1 MIGADRVPPR
11 HHPRSF
17 AWRSRP
23 ARTFR
28 GLAGF
33 AALLFV
39 SSGIFMIARPMLDP
53 VAEQDVGV
61 VAGASAIAVGS
72 TLLFYLVKPAPG
84 QREARTEPRKE
95 LRSDGENLVLQ
106 KKPALEPAA
115 FKPPQ
120 LQTASGIGNYARG
133 IAGKYRSMRTLR

>member
-1 MIGADRVPPR
+1 MSRADRVQPR
-11 HHPRSF
+11 HRPRSF

-39 SSGIFMIARPMLDP
+39 SSGAFMIARPLLDP

-84 QREARTEPRKE
+84 QREARIELRKE
-95 LRSDGENLVLQ
+95 LRSDDENLVLH
-106 KKPALEPAA
+106 KNPALKPAA
-115 FKPPQ
+115 FKLPR
-120 LQTASGIGNYARG
+120 LQTASGAGNYARG
-133 IAGKYRSMRTLR
+133 IAEKYRSMRTLR

>member
-1 MIGADRVPPR
+1 MNGADRVRTKPCPR
-11 HHPRSF
+11 TF
-17 AWRSRP
+17 ASRSRP

-39 SSGIFMIARPMLDP
+39 SSGAFMISRPLLDP

-61 VAGASAIAVGS
+61 VAGASAIALGS

-84 QREARTEPRKE
+84 QREARTEAYKE
-95 LRSDGENLVLQ
+95 LRALTENVALQ
-106 KKPALEPAA
+106 E
-115 FKPPQ
+115 
-120 LQTASGIGNYARG
+120 
-133 IAGKYRSMRTLR
+133 